1 MGVLLVVLTNLECN
15 NIMGGFIMGIR
26 GVMGRKLGLC
36 RAAVIMGIIVVV
48 GMVMGIR

>member
-15 NIMGGFIMGIR
+15 NIMGGLIMGIR

-36 RAAVIMGIIVVV
+36 QAAVIMGIMVM